1 MKNGDQKGKIMK
13 KKNQRVPT
21 KFAPETRFEL
31 APQFEQPFRAVQET
45 EFEKLKGR
53 LLRRLLDDAVQ
64 PELNAPLRR
73 AANDAEA
80 LAWTT
85 SFPLLFFP
93 TLLEEKARRA
103 QLQLSKQKQVRL
115 RSEAILVEAA

>member
-1 MKNGDQKGKIMK
+1 MKR
-13 KKNQRVPT
+13 KNQTVPT

-31 APQFEQPFRAVQET
+31 VPHFASPFRAAQET
-45 EFEKLKGR
+45 AFEKLKGR

-64 PELNAPLRR
+64 PDLNTPLRR
-73 AANDAEA
+73 AADDAAA

-103 QLQLSKQKQVRL
+103 RLQLSKQKQVRL
-115 RSEAILVEAA
+115 RSEALLVEAA

>member
-1 MKNGDQKGKIMK
+1 MKRI
-13 KKNQRVPT
+13 NQRVPT

-31 APQFEQPFRAVQET
+31 APQFAQPFRAVQET
-45 EFEKLKGR
+45 EFEKLKNR

-64 PELNAPLRR
+64 PDLNAPLRR
-73 AANDAEA
+73 AANDAAA

-85 SFPLLFFP
+85 SFPLLVFP
-93 TLLEEKARRA
+93 ALLEEKARRA
-103 QLQLSKQKQVRL
+103 QLQLQKQNQVRL

>member
-1 MKNGDQKGKIMK
+1 MK

-31 APQFEQPFRAVQET
+31 APLLASPFRAAQET

-64 PELNAPLRR
+64 PELNTPLRR
-73 AANDAEA
+73 AANDAAA

-103 QLQLSKQKQVRL
+103 RLQLQKQKQVRL
-115 RSEAILVEAA
+115 QSETLLVEAA

>member
-1 MKNGDQKGKIMK
+1 MK

-31 APQFEQPFRAVQET
+31 EPQFAKPFRAVQET
-45 EFEKLKGR
+45 EFEKLKSR

-73 AANDAEA
+73 AANDAAA

-93 TLLEEKARRA
+93 TLLEEKAQRA

-115 RSEAILVEAA
+115 RSEAFLVEAA